1 MTRKTLPRGMAMP
14 MATPA
19 VESPT
24 CPWGQETPDAAA
36 HGDGR
41 RVNLP
46 GWPTELLALLYSVS
60 RLLLEALV
68 DRHHPD
74 ADLRL
79 ELLASVTN
87 CALSSARA
95 SGRAGGLRIASCSP
109 VSASPQLAL
118 LPRQPPDPVALASRS
133 RPAQVGPVG
142 PPPQA
147 QTPRSGRD
155 PALVSLTPMAV
166 LQHAPARPAPTG
178 LDE

>member
-1 MTRKTLPRGMAMP
+1 MP
-14 MATPA
+14 LATATPT

-24 CPWGQETPDAAA
+24 CPCGQETPDTAA

-46 GWPTELLALLYSVS
+46 GWPTVLLALLYPVS

-79 ELLASVTN
+79 ELLVLCHQLRVLQRQGKRPCWRPADRLLLAGLSLARTGSAS
-87 CALSSARA
+87 SSAPRPWC
-95 SGRAGGLRIASCSP
+95 AGIAIF
-109 VSASPQLAL
+109 
-118 LPRQPPDPVALASRS
+118 
-133 RPAQVGPVG
+133 PAQVGPVR

-147 QTPRSGRD
+147 RTPRSGRD
-155 PALVSLTPMAV
+155 PALVSLTPQAV
-166 LQHAPARPAPTG
+166 MQHAPARPAPTG
-178 LDE
+178 PDE